1 MGDAGK
7 EELRRKFIGYLQ
19 RLRKEKDIKSTIC
32 VSTKKKKEQV
42 TSKVSKRK
50 EIIRIRAE
58 INELENRKST
68 EKIKETKK

>member
-7 EELRRKFIGYLQ
+7 EELRRKFIGCLQ

>member
-1 MGDAGK
+1 MYG
-7 EELRRKFIGYLQ
+7 RCRKRSTEKIY
-19 RLRKEKDIKSTIC
+19 RLP
-32 VSTKKKKEQV
+32 TKVKKGERQDQQFVFPLKKKEQA